1 MRRGR
6 SFARAEARNAIRAR
20 NRARGAGDSITSSCG
35 RLRAQGVALGDCM
48 VRTIGSR
55 PGAVGRLLSG
65 LPQAHGGPP
74 LAGLIPSRLTALCQE
89 PQRGGDTS
97 ARGSAPGGSWRPSE
111 EDGNNVSLPPLARAS
126 IFCASVVAA
135 PFRVRFSPAGTD
147 ETCMAHRRLKP
158 AATEDRRYWVRSTP
172 LFKYMQEGDTEHP

>member
-65 LPQAHGGPP
+65 LPQAHGGPS

-111 EDGNNVSLPPLARAS
+111 EDGNNVSLPPPRE
-126 IFCASVVAA
+126 SVD
-135 PFRVRFSPAGTD
+135 FLRVRCSRTLQGALFSCRDGRNVHGTSQA
-147 ETCMAHRRLKP
+147 EACGYR
-158 AATEDRRYWVRSTP
+158 RSTV
-172 LFKYMQEGDTEHP
+172 LGKEHTSVQIHAGRGY